1 MRICV
6 RTLGIS
12 YRQQNNV
19 YLDMHL
25 DLWERCIFLF
35 ISYKKIKIGDF
46 YKRKV
51 IYPKWNGITILSKNA
66 KTILIV
72 PIRIEF
78 LNVFLLKTVSPIIKI
93 INSKTERGSKYPQ
106 PYTKVILNNT
116 AKINID
122 NMNAGLLFP
131 FVYQQTNAKN
141 GEIMVKPTQIIA

>member
-1 MRICV
+1 
-6 RTLGIS
+6 
-12 YRQQNNV
+12 
-19 YLDMHL
+19 MH
-25 DLWERCIFLF
+25 FLF
-35 ISYKKIKIGDF
+35 ISYGKIKIRDF

-78 LNVFLLKTVSPIIKI
+78 LNVFLLKTVTPIIKV

-122 NMNAGLLFP
+122 SMNAGLLFP